1 MLTGTALDLTPFGAV
16 LQSLGMLYWLFV
28 LIVLSLIFFK
38 IKDLAMKSVSLILFS
53 AVFILP
59 AALALIRE
67 IDQRQQAKNH
77 MVKVK
82 AHFEMRCKTAGEKI
96 KRTVE
101 NVDGL
106 LLMKLRPKG
115 DSSHWADQF
124 YMNDPYG
131 RDLYEEGYVE
141 SFLTKR
147 GSLSSE
153 TDGYHYVDFFDVKE
167 AHFFQFTAID
177 RDAHSFSMRKKKIEK
192 SSARYGV
199 TFDDISTRQDR
210 EFWIAGGSLR
220 IVDLLTQEVI
230 AERIG
235 YMLDLGQGSKAGFRS
250 PWLFAAANACPE
262 FIIPKPSGSRASDQV
277 GQTRRF
283 VEKVLKPKTVKN

>member
-1 MLTGTALDLTPFGAV
+1 
-16 LQSLGMLYWLFV
+16 
-28 LIVLSLIFFK
+28 
-38 IKDLAMKSVSLILFS
+38 
-53 AVFILP
+53 
-59 AALALIRE
+59 
-67 IDQRQQAKNH
+67 
-77 MVKVK
+77 
-82 AHFEMRCKTAGEKI
+82 
-96 KRTVE
+96 
-101 NVDGL
+101 
-106 LLMKLRPKG
+106 MKLRPKG

-131 RDLYEEGYVE
+131 KDLDEEGYVE
-141 SFLTKR
+141 SFLAKR
-147 GSLSSE
+147 GRLSSE

-167 AHFFQFTAID
+167 ALFIQFTAID
-177 RDAHSFSMRKKKIEK
+177 RDAHSFPMRKKKIEK

-220 IVDLLTQEVI
+220 VVDLVTQEVI

-250 PWLFAAANACPE
+250 PWLFAADNACPE
-262 FIIPKPSGSRASDQV
+262 FIIPKSSGSKANDQI